1 MIEAIGPLRVGG
13 GSRRLGGMEDTWGDP
28 FAILDAPR
36 GCLSNVGRC
45 AECRT
50 EMIAGPGEVLPECC
64 SVCETKEG
72 REK

>member
-1 MIEAIGPLRVGG
+1 MTA
-13 GSRRLGGMEDTWGDP
+13 DTWGDP